1 DAQLAA
7 ASAQLRTSGS
17 CSHSARGKPLD
28 IEIFFEDV
36 AECLWDILSREE
48 LLLLL
53 TEFLKKI
60 EVNAGLSREDMNA
73 LHEYLNELKRDLAGK
88 EQETL
93 PKEQLD
99 RKRFLK
105 KFPRVTQQLV
115 ELKNKL
121 QELADNVD
129 KVHRDCTIS
138 NVVTHSTGTLSGA
151 LTILGLV
158 LAPVTAGASVAL
170 SATGIGLGAAAA
182 VTAVSTSIVEHVSRS
197 SAENKAS
204 QLMSIGIKKWKV
216 LLEVL
221 KSNPQIVDT
230 TEKLAKAEKHLEINI
245 HAMETG
251 EANPDSAVNA
261 NIYLSPGRIAAP
273 AIQQVEA
280 GFKGT
285 AVAVTKGARIAGAA
299 TAGLFLLMD
308 VGFLVKESMHL
319 HDGAKAASAENLRQ
333 RARELERKLEELT
346 QIYKCLQEDPTP
358 PPPEQCQQSLA
369 IAYLTFRDD
378 SVVAGVACGQR
389 PTLLFYIRVL
399 EIESN
404 LYRMGQSGT
413 GFLWATVL
421 AHLEEEW
428 DLKITDVIIGFQ
440 A

>member
-1 DAQLAA
+1 MSSENLGDR
-7 ASAQLRTSGS
+7 S
-17 CSHSARGKPLD
+17 D

-36 AECLWDILSREE
+36 AECLWNILSREE

-53 TEFLKKI
+53 TKFLKKI
-60 EVNAGLSREDMNA
+60 EANAGLSREDVNA
-73 LHEYLNELKRDLAGK
+73 LHEYLNEMKRDLAGK

-93 PKEQLD
+93 PKEHLD

-105 KFPRVTQQLV
+105 KFPQVTQQLV

-121 QELADNVD
+121 LELADSVG

-138 NVVTHSTGTLSGA
+138 NVVAHSTGALSGA
-151 LTILGLV
+151 LTILGLA

-204 QLMSIGIKKWKV
+204 QLMAIGVKKWKM

-221 KSNPQIVDT
+221 KSNPQIVPT
-230 TEKLAKAEKHLEINI
+230 TDKLAEAEKRLERNI

-251 EANPDSAVNA
+251 EAIPDSEVSA
-261 NIYLSPGRIAAP
+261 NVYLSPGRIAAP

-285 AVAVTKGARIAGAA
+285 ALAVTKGARIAGAA
-299 TAGLFLLMD
+299 TAGLFLLVD

-319 HDGAKAASAENLRQ
+319 HDGAKAASAETLRQ
-333 RARELERKLEELT
+333 RASELERKLEELT
-346 QIYKCLQEDPTP
+346 QIYRRLQEEPTP
-358 PPPEQCQQSLA
+358 PPPESEGPGTHSGSRCGG
-369 IAYLTFRDD
+369 TF
-378 SVVAGVACGQR
+378 
-389 PTLLFYIRVL
+389 
-399 EIESN
+399 
-404 LYRMGQSGT
+404 SGKK
-413 GFLWATVL
+413 G
-421 AHLEEEW
+421 E
-428 DLKITDVIIGFQ
+428 
-440 A
+440 

>member
-1 DAQLAA
+1 
-7 ASAQLRTSGS
+7 
-17 CSHSARGKPLD
+17 
-28 IEIFFEDV
+28 
-36 AECLWDILSREE
+36 
-48 LLLLL
+48 
-53 TEFLKKI
+53 
-60 EVNAGLSREDMNA
+60 MNA

-88 EQETL
+88 EQETV

-115 ELKNKL
+115 ELKSKL
-121 QELADNVD
+121 QELADNVE

-230 TEKLAKAEKHLEINI
+230 TEKLAKAKKHLEINI

-251 EANPDSAVNA
+251 EANPDSAVNS

-333 RARELERKLEELT
+333 RARELERKREELT
-346 QIYKCLQEDPTP
+346 QIYESLQGDPTP
-358 PPPEQCQQSLA
+358 PPPEQ
-369 IAYLTFRDD
+369 
-378 SVVAGVACGQR
+378 
-389 PTLLFYIRVL
+389 
-399 EIESN
+399 
-404 LYRMGQSGT
+404 
-413 GFLWATVL
+413 
-421 AHLEEEW
+421 
-428 DLKITDVIIGFQ
+428 
-440 A
+440 